1 MRIIVLCVAILLGVG
16 TAARADEPDPF
27 LSVSEAKPLRE
38 RWQDCAASAVKPHLD
53 TSRSAEAIAD
63 MALASCKAREAA
75 LANVLRRRVGLAAAR
90 RIVAELRT
98 YDRLVLTR
106 IIERLRGN

>member
-1 MRIIVLCVAILLGVG
+1 MRVIVLCMAVSFVVG
-16 TAARADEPDPF
+16 TAALADEPDPF
-27 LSVSEAKPLRE
+27 LPVIEAKPWRE
-38 RWQDCAASAVKPHLD
+38 RWQDCAASAVKRHLD
-53 TSRSAEAIAD
+53 SSRSAEAIAD

-75 LANVLRRRVGLAAAR
+75 LANVLRRRVGLSAAR